1 MKTQYTKKQIAEAI
15 AHWQSILKNIDESKS
30 ALLDVFADKFGNML
44 ESEQKNIVYDSDCMT
59 VEKPSNEDVYL
70 VHIY

>member
-1 MKTQYTKKQIAEAI
+1 MKQQYTKKQITEAI
-15 AHWQSILKNIDESKS
+15 AHWQSVLKKIDESKS
-30 ALLDVFADKFGNML
+30 ILFDAFADKFGNML
-44 ESEQKNIVYDSDCMT
+44 KLEQKNIVYDSDCMT